1 MYSNQ
6 SLIVHNIFII
16 LIMSPGARTF
26 IFYIMQNTWDEVL
39 IFPGIWTTSC
49 IVSTNECDT
58 RLTLV

>member
-26 IFYIMQNTWDEVL
+26 TFYIMQNTWDEVL
-39 IFPGIWTTSC
+39 ICDVIYQNESNVGIF
-49 IVSTNECDT
+49 
-58 RLTLV
+58 